1 MTSNSRLTRAD
12 SKESV
17 LSLTSCVSGV
27 GNWQVGDRARIDQRS
42 GTVAYV
48 GPTKFAPGEW
58 IGLVLDEPLG
68 KNDGS
73 VQGYRYFTCNPE
85 HGLFCKSSKLDRIL
99 LSPSRFKSPT
109 PGDGE
114 PLSPYAAEYG
124 FDIGERVVVSG
135 GKQGVVRFI
144 GETEFAQGVW
154 AGIELEQPLGKNDGS
169 GKRYFTCKSPYGVF
183 VPASKTQKA
192 PSQTPGKM
200 KVVHTKTSLL
210 RQNRN
215 LGGSHESLSSIGR
228 SSVASSRFG
237 TIRKPGAITA
247 HSGTA
252 AGQNATI
259 KALQEALQE
268 KEKHLEQLMKE
279 RDLERSE
286 MGQLAGQDQSE
297 KIAKLESERKAL
309 KSELL
314 AKDKIIED
322 LSFRMEEEII
332 SKDYQIEELQ
342 KKLAPTSASSSKL
355 ADLSWSI
362 VHSLAG
368 LQESAPTTASG
379 ESLDDSWLEKRI
391 QDDRKLRDLETKCA
405 ELERELKNSKQQ
417 SKELPDSQFLT
428 AEILALKAQV
438 TAAENDR
445 DKLKHM
451 LDTEKATNESNSQL
465 LEALRD
471 ELAATKEQ
479 DSNDRFAIEEQLT
492 TVNNNLEEKTKLL
505 DAAESSLTA
514 AKGELENVRGELQ
527 SALSEVEN
535 QKKTITS
542 LSASESSTGKALSM
556 RIEELE
562 KELQDRMKALQA
574 MEHDKKS
581 LEDTVRTSGE
591 ELQQLKHALETLERD
606 RNAMQESFN
615 SLKGEKLLVEQ
626 QLAEQQTESQK
637 RVTELTE
644 RIAAVTA
651 AKESVEADLSRE
663 RGQNEELLR
672 EKSALTTQNT
682 EFKENTDRVSKET
695 AERCAQLEARI
706 KELESQLNEER
717 SAVSQKDEELAT
729 VQNEMK
735 TADAEYKAKLDAV
748 TADHAEIVKRLTS
761 SLKEAE
767 CKCQAHIEESAV
779 IKAKLADLET
789 TLVEEREKSSSKE
802 KELQDQLASEIAK
815 WRSGEA
821 DLLEK
826 LEQNRLTI
834 ETAASMRSD
843 LEKAK
848 ENAETEAE
856 QLKEEVS
863 RLTKNFQQIT
873 GEYDKLV
880 KGKTEVDE
888 QLRQQKDAFVALQN
902 TVNASKLGE
911 DAMAKE
917 LAAAHELSSERLAE
931 ANKLQTLVQ
940 SLEQKLQTA
949 ESTSS
954 ELSGKLAAAENHLKK
969 IEEERDVSIKELE
982 RSVVEE
988 KTMRSKAEE
997 DLRVKSGEAVD
1008 LQRNVES
1015 LVAKSAEIES
1025 ALDKLRSELSEKTT
1039 ELETVRKEREDAFA
1053 AKHEA
1058 ENQAATLGSQ
1068 VQELEQKLLAS
1079 TEATEHENNQR
1090 LSHLEAEHA
1099 RLNADL
1105 STANQRNDELSRELA
1120 LNVEDLSRTK
1130 AELDQSAAR
1139 ASEAAAM
1146 RVQIEE
1152 LQREH
1157 EQLKEKLGHVEKE
1170 KEELL
1175 KSLTSIQNKDGE
1187 AIQLVEKKLTEA
1199 NMENAEHLKERE
1211 RLLASIEELGKRVGS
1226 EGEASKALQE
1236 QLSASKAQA
1245 DLLFTEKAAL
1255 EEQLREASSEGA
1267 ELKNRVDTLLLEMDS
1282 LQRKYQD
1289 ELKRSEL
1296 AKDADVSSGISQQM
1310 REEFADAMEKV
1321 RMTTELKNTLD
1332 EETARLKNEVAELQR
1347 EVTSLRLNEANAN
1360 VLVSEAK
1367 QKIDLYNELELDW
1380 QKKQLRMSEKIE
1392 ELSLELEQAK
1402 ARTQSE
1408 EVDALRKELAFTHS
1422 IIADQR
1428 RKEAALLEKIAAL
1441 NSLPADTIAADAK
1454 RLSFGRREE
1463 KPRMYCD
1470 ICEVFDQHETEVC

>member
-169 GKRYFTCKSPYGVF
+169 VQGKRYFTCKSPYGVF

-237 TIRKPGAITA
+237 TIRKPGATTA
-247 HSGTA
+247 HSGTV

-342 KKLAPTSASSSKL
+342 KKLASTSAR
-355 ADLSWSI
+355 
-362 VHSLAG
+362 

-391 QDDRKLRDLETKCA
+391 QDDRKLRDLETKCG
-405 ELERELKNSKQQ
+405 ELERELENSKQQ
-417 SKELPDSQFLT
+417 SKDSQSLT

-479 DSNDRFAIEEQLT
+479 ASNDRFAIEEQLT

-527 SALSEVEN
+527 SALGEVEN
-535 QKKTITS
+535 QKKTISS
-542 LSASESSTGKALSM
+542 LSASESSAGKALSI

-581 LEDTVRTSGE
+581 LEETVRTNAE
-591 ELQQLKHALETLERD
+591 ELQQLKNALGTLEKDRD
-606 RNAMQESFN
+606 AMKEAFN
-615 SLKGEKLLVEQ
+615 SLEEEKLLVEQ
-626 QLAEQQTESQK
+626 QLAEQQTENQK
-637 RVTELTE
+637 RLAELTE
-644 RIAAVTA
+644 KIAAVIA

-706 KELESQLNEER
+706 KEVESQLNEEK
-717 SAVSQKDEELAT
+717 SAVSRKDEELAT
-729 VQNEMK
+729 VRNEIK

-767 CKCQAHIEESAV
+767 CKCQAHMEESAV
-779 IKAKLADLET
+779 INAKLADLENI
-789 TLVEEREKSSSKE
+789 LAREREKSSSKE

-826 LEQNRLTI
+826 MERDRLTI
-834 ETAASMRSD
+834 ETAASAKLD
-843 LEKAK
+843 LEKTMESAK
-848 ENAETEAE
+848 MEAE

-873 GEYDKLV
+873 GEYEKLAQS
-880 KGKTEVDE
+880 KTQVDD
-888 QLRQQKDAFVALQN
+888 QLRQQKDAFIALQN

-917 LAAAHELSSERLAE
+917 LAAAHELSSQRLAE

-940 SLEQKLQTA
+940 SLEEKVRTA

-988 KTMRSKAEE
+988 KTLRSKAEE
-997 DLRVKSGEAVD
+997 DLRVKSNEAAD

-1015 LVAKSAEIES
+1015 LAAKSAEIVS
-1025 ALDKLRSELSEKTT
+1025 ALDKLRLELSEKTT
-1039 ELETVRKEREDAFA
+1039 ELESVRKEREDAFA

-1058 ENQAATLGSQ
+1058 ETQAATLTSQ

-1090 LSHLEAEHA
+1090 LSLLEAEHA

-1157 EQLKEKLGHVEKE
+1157 EQLKEKLGHMEME

-1175 KSLTSIQNKDGE
+1175 NSLTSIQNKDGE
-1187 AIQLVEKKLTEA
+1187 AIQLVERKLTEA

-1245 DLLFTEKAAL
+1245 DLLLTEKAAL
-1255 EEQLREASSEGA
+1255 EEQLREASREGA

-1321 RMTTELKNTLD
+1321 RMTTELKNSLD

-1380 QKKQLRMSEKIE
+1380 QKKQLRMSERIE

-1454 RLSFGRREE
+1454 RLSFGHREE

-1470 ICEVFDQHETEVC
+1470 ICEVFDQHETEVCLGDSSRVG